1 MVYGIEIFK
10 KYFKDY
16 SEQYVIIGGTACD
29 ILLEEIGVPFRAT
42 KDIDLVVIIELLN
55 ESFAIKLWKFIE
67 DGGYEN
73 RHKSTGKEQF
83 YRFSNPSRTEFPA
96 MIELFSR
103 KPEKMQLY
111 PDSFL
116 LPIHISDSIVS
127 LSAII
132 LNDNYYNLLLKGK
145 SFINGCSVLKLEY
158 IILFKIKAWL
168 DLVERLGSD
177 ELIDSKM
184 IRKHKNDIFR
194 LIINIPP
201 LNRLEVKGEIRNDI
215 IEFIEKIK
223 EDQLDLNNL
232 GFRTFTPEE
241 LLERIREIY
250 LNISDSL

>member
-16 SEQYVIIGGTACD
+16 FEQYVIIGGTACD

-116 LPIHISDSIVS
+116 MPIHISDSI
-127 LSAII
+127 
-132 LNDNYYNLLLKGK
+132 
-145 SFINGCSVLKLEY
+145 
-158 IILFKIKAWL
+158 
-168 DLVERLGSD
+168 
-177 ELIDSKM
+177 
-184 IRKHKNDIFR
+184 
-194 LIINIPP
+194 
-201 LNRLEVKGEIRNDI
+201 
-215 IEFIEKIK
+215 
-223 EDQLDLNNL
+223 
-232 GFRTFTPEE
+232 
-241 LLERIREIY
+241 
-250 LNISDSL
+250 